1 MDAYRAVRLTART
14 SALLFAAAQAV
25 SARGPAARPPGRPL
39 YLGFLAAHGVHFAAV
54 TRYARVTGG
63 QNLFPGGR
71 SLSEVGGW
79 RTVLGIFA
87 AFAALAGAGWFGDG
101 AAVTER
107 APRAA
112 LAGTVARRIIAT
124 MFVGTYLG
132 QLPRSPFYAVPAA
145 LVAAA
150 TLARVPGDPRSR
162 TRTERRSFALNAGS
176 NRSPAQRIRRGFE
189 TQRRRGR

>member
-1 MDAYRAVRLTART
+1 MDAHRAVRLTART
-14 SALLFAAAQAV
+14 SALLFAASQAV
-25 SARGPAARPPGRPL
+25 SASGPAGRPPGRAL
-39 YLGFLAAHGVHFAAV
+39 YLGFMAAHGVHFVAI

-71 SLSEVGGW
+71 SLSAVGGW
-79 RTVLGIFA
+79 RTVIGIFA
-87 AFAALAGAGWFGDG
+87 AFAALAGAGWAGDA

-112 LAGTVARRIIAT
+112 VAGTVARRIIAT

-150 TLARVPGDPRSR
+150 TLARVPGDSRSRSR
-162 TRTERRSFALNAGS
+162 TGRR
-176 NRSPAQRIRRGFE
+176 IFE
-189 TQRRRGR
+189 TQRGRGR